1 LQIQVE
7 KETKEILLM
16 ENSSVKQIVTE
27 EMTKGLPLPVNKWQ
41 KNSGVIDRKIIQT
54 VYLEQKGLM
63 RLKSEQKEW
72 IKTEAKQYFTTQ
84 KPLFIW
90 SVKTSTKGLLVVG
103 RDLFKNGQ
111 GKMKIKLLGLLPV
124 VDVYEN
130 QKTNQSTLQRYMGEI
145 IWFPTAAISPYI
157 KWEPID
163 EKSVKATMTYNETVG
178 TGIYYF
184 NENGE
189 PTKFVAK
196 RYKDVND
203 EKPTE
208 WMAEILE
215 YRIFDGIKIPSKIE
229 ASWMIEEGKFIW
241 YKFEIYDVR
250 YNIQ

>member
-1 LQIQVE
+1 
-7 KETKEILLM
+7 M

-27 EMTKGLPLPVNKWQ
+27 EMTKGLPLPVNKWL

-130 QKTNQSTLQRYMGEI
+130 SKTKGFIFL
-145 IWFPTAAISPYI
+145 
-157 KWEPID
+157 
-163 EKSVKATMTYNETVG
+163 
-178 TGIYYF
+178 
-184 NENGE
+184 
-189 PTKFVAK
+189 
-196 RYKDVND
+196 
-203 EKPTE
+203 
-208 WMAEILE
+208 IL
-215 YRIFDGIKIPSKIE
+215 
-229 ASWMIEEGKFIW
+229 A
-241 YKFEIYDVR
+241 
-250 YNIQ
+250 